1 MTTPVVV
8 EKKVDKTR
16 VAKRALI
23 QLRVTGVQ
31 GGFPSAANLA
41 TAVQQRAAALGY
53 ENVGEVTIDSA
64 STDTVKLINIAA
76 SEIEPVRL
84 VGILDDVLKTFLGG
98 GYTIELS
105 DVAGAVTAEMKL
117 SRLTKK
123 QYKEFAA
130 KAKTADTTKAASNK
144 ATVVEKTADKATAD
158 KATTVKT
165 KRAFLGRRTGAF
177 RKIARNYTT
186 RSVSP
191 SGGGSNGETQTREY
205 TASGATGITAAEE
218 AAVIARFLFAAF
230 GINAVATDAKIVVTG
245 PASASVQELDSLV
258 GNIVAQK
265 VVATFND
272 DNANVIDDWMSYH
285 PGVYVDSM
293 TANDGYIFVG
303 PKELIVDLPALK

>member
-1 MTTPVVV
+1 MTTPVV

-23 QLRVTGVQ
+23 QLRVTGFQ
-31 GGFPSAANLA
+31 GVFPRAANLA

-64 STDTVKLINIAA
+64 STDNMKLVNIAA
-76 SEIEPVRL
+76 TEIEPVRL

-98 GYTIELS
+98 GYTIELNN
-105 DVAGAVTAEMKL
+105 VTGAVTAEMKL

-123 QYKEFAA
+123 QYKEFVA
-130 KAKTADTTKAASNK
+130 KAKTADTTKAAVAASTKTAAVVKTANK
-144 ATVVEKTADKATAD
+144 AA
-158 KATTVKT
+158 TVKT

-177 RKIARNYTT
+177 RKIARNYTM

-191 SGGGSNGETQTREY
+191 SGGGPNGETQTREY
-205 TASGATGITAAEE
+205 TASGTTGITAAEE

-230 GINAVATDAKIVVTG
+230 GLNAVATDAKIVVTG
-245 PASASVQELDSLV
+245 PASASVPELDSLV

-272 DNANVIDDWMSYH
+272 DNANIIDNWMSYH

-303 PKELIVDLPALK
+303 PKELVVDLPALK